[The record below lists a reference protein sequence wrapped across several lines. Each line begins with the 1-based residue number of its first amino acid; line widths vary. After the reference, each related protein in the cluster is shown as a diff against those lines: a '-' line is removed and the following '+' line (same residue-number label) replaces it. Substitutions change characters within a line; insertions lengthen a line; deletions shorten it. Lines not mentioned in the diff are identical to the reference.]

1 MGLAGGHWTESCHG
15 NRPFIASS
23 QQPDVPNT
31 KRGILDGG
39 TRTSHQG
46 PPEQKQYSTGKEKEP
61 PIRKPPAKGHPAFR
75 RSGVVERLPI
85 GDWFGQWWTRQW
97 KCLHHTPA
105 ERQRWKRES
114 PFCAFALLPFC
125 AFALWALKV
134 RRLVLQSLRCAG
146 LPCPH
151 LPAPRDPCRC
161 CTGPAPF
168 STRRRS
174 VQLDEVQHSGE
185 WTAQQLA
192 PAAISGQLRSRRIA
206 SPIALPPPSVSST
219 TSTATRHRQATPKYL
234 VASAIPTAAPRH
246 WSYPAVPSSHLIP
259 DRRLLLGVRVRSC
272 LAWSDAG
279 SGQSTVDRAPSLR
292 PKKKSERSNSQK
304 SEPLP
309 RCLLSTLHRDRP
321 MLPQPSPNPSN
332 APVSVPRPRP
342 RPPHHRVPQ
351 QQPSCCRL
359 SSPVASRPS
368 LTRVARL
375 PHAPARTR
383 DALPP
388 PRLSTPERVN

>member
-1 MGLAGGHWTESCHG
+1 MEVSASPPPRRDRDG
-15 NRPFIASS
+15 NGRAP
-23 QQPDVPNT
+23 
-31 KRGILDGG
+31 
-39 TRTSHQG
+39 
-46 PPEQKQYSTGKEKEP
+46 
-61 PIRKPPAKGHPAFR
+61 
-75 RSGVVERLPI
+75 
-85 GDWFGQWWTRQW
+85 
-97 KCLHHTPA
+97 
-105 ERQRWKRES
+105 
-114 PFCAFALLPFC
+114 FALL
-125 AFALWALKV
+125 ALKV
-134 RRLVLQSLRCAG
+134 RRLVLQSLRCAALG
-146 LPCPH
+146 CRVPTYP
-151 LPAPRDPCRC
+151 PPRDPCRC
-161 CTGPAPF
+161 CTGRPAPF

-192 PAAISGQLRSRRIA
+192 PAAISGHLGSRRIA

-219 TSTATRHRQATPKYL
+219 TSTATRHHQATPKYP

-246 WSYPAVPSSHLIP
+246 WSYPAVPSSNLIP
-259 DRRLLLGVRVRSC
+259 GRRLLLGVRVRSC

-342 RPPHHRVPQ
+342 RPPHHGVPQ
-351 QQPSCCRL
+351 QRPSCCRL

-388 PRLSTPERVN
+388 STVHPRASQLSQQPAIIPRAHPRHRPSQRTATPTTLPPREGL

>member
-1 MGLAGGHWTESCHG
+1 MSSRACPSGIGPGSGGRG
-15 NRPFIASS
+15 NGSVCITHPRR
-23 QQPDVPNT
+23 D
-31 KRGILDGG
+31 RDG
-39 TRTSHQG
+39 
-46 PPEQKQYSTGKEKEP
+46 
-61 PIRKPPAKGHPAFR
+61 
-75 RSGVVERLPI
+75 SGRAP
-85 GDWFGQWWTRQW
+85 
-97 KCLHHTPA
+97 
-105 ERQRWKRES
+105 
-114 PFCAFALLPFC
+114 FALL
-125 AFALWALKV
+125 ALKV

-161 CTGPAPF
+161 RTGPAPF

-219 TSTATRHRQATPKYL
+219 TSTATRHHQATPKYL

-246 WSYPAVPSSHLIP
+246 WSYPAVPSSNLIP

-279 SGQSTVDRAPSLR
+279 SGQWTVDRAPSLR

-309 RCLLSTLHRDRP
+309 RCQLSTLHRDRP

-351 QQPSCCRL
+351 QQPSRCRL

-368 LTRVARL
+368 LARVARL

-388 PRLSTPERVN
+388 LDCPPPSESIEPATRHHPASSPTPSTIATNRDRDHPSAP